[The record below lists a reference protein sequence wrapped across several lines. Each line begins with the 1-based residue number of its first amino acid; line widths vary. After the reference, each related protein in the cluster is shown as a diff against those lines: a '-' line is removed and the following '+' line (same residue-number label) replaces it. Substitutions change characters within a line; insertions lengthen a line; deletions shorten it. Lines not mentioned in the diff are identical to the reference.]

1 MNMLRQCKLSLV
13 MASLLCLL
21 AVVLAVGVVPRPA
34 EAAPALSI
42 ESYKWLK
49 TSYEGSDG
57 FYGGSI
63 VAYKSGGNV
72 ELMATVRNWSGADV
86 SVSGATLTV
95 DWSSVLV
102 NAVEYP
108 TTIAKDSYGV
118 IIWRFDAS
126 AASNLVTH
134 NYEITVKSGNDE
146 VKDSGSNLVIYSD
159 EQDACRESIQKWT
172 ANNSAYTLWGYEGRR
187 LMAGASYLKNKADD
201 EYNSGGFAAAKADY
215 AEAVKK
221 QEHAI
226 KSDACAA
233 LTPQSAQALEGT
245 GGNKGIG
252 YLIAGIGILLAGI
265 GVMVG
270 VLLGVMRGKKPA

>member
-1 MNMLRQCKLSLV
+1 MKMVRQCKLSLV

-34 EAAPALSI
+34 EAAPALYI

-63 VAYKSGGNV
+63 VAYKSGDNV
-72 ELMATVRNWSGADV
+72 ELMATVRNWSE
-86 SVSGATLTV
+86 SGMSFGSASLKV

-108 TTIAKDSYGV
+108 TTIAKNSYGV
-118 IIWRFDAS
+118 ILWRFDAS
-126 AASNLVTH
+126 AASNWVTH
-134 NYEITVKSGNDE
+134 EYEFSVKYGNEE

-159 EQDACRESIQKWT
+159 EQAACRESIQKWT

-187 LMAGASYLKNKADD
+187 MMVGASYLKNEADD